1 MAGDCI
7 SVSAVTAKPRPT
19 PTTASARKKHMFP
32 FYNVPILVRA
42 VSVKETMS
50 AVLQAMKRGQC
61 LLLVSDKSWRLWS
74 QLKIK

>member
-1 MAGDCI
+1 
-7 SVSAVTAKPRPT
+7 
-19 PTTASARKKHMFP
+19 MFP

-61 LLLVSDKSWRLWS
+61 LLLVSDKKLET
-74 QLKIK
+74 LKIK